1 MANERCFPNTLLKVF
16 EKIDR
21 TPPPVVD
28 LHWSSTILDI
38 GNDTKNN
45 KKQKIDRQTNKKQH
59 RRGGR
64 EDSKNQC
71 FPLLNPVL

>member
-1 MANERCFPNTLLKVF
+1 MDNERCFPNTLLKVF
-16 EKIDR
+16 ENIDR

-45 KKQKIDRQTNKKQH
+45 KKQKIDKQTKNNTGEG
-59 RRGGR
+59 GGR
-64 EDSKNQC
+64 TQKINVSPC
-71 FPLLNPVL
+71 